1 MSHKSE
7 NIPENAEN
15 KKLFEELKRGYQEM
29 AAINKELA
37 ELCFDA
43 DQEAYS
49 QYEEKL
55 TECE

>member
-1 MSHKSE
+1 MSHTKNNPSDDE
-7 NIPENAEN
+7 
-15 KKLFEELKRGYQEM
+15 KKRLEEELKRGYQEM
-29 AAINKELA
+29 AELNLELA